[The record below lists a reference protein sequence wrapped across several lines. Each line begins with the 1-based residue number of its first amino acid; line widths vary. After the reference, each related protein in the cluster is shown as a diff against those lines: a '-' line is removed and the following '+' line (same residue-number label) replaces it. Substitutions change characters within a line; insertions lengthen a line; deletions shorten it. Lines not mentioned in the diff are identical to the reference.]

1 MPGKKLYSWG
11 PDGDANVK
19 RRLTQNFPSYI
30 EIQSG
35 TTPNQETRLW
45 LDPQQASHFT
55 EYWMPV
61 RGLDGVSRASL
72 AGVLYLGRT
81 TSSPPTLV
89 AEFDA
94 NAPMAGV
101 TVKIL
106 DLENTVFTET
116 VNLDPAT
123 TYVRSVAN
131 PATGVNYTFQIV
143 DPAKGVL
150 FTHTENTL
158 NALEANK
165 ITLGSQPQPDL
176 SKSDLDQEVLG
187 TWPQLRAVHAIRL
200 GREHVSRGIVAVP
213 KEYCIASRPQAGWRF
228 LRRDSK
234 TRLANSPKCRAMPK
248 RNTIS
253 GWHTRG
259 LGRIRRP
266 QRCGPAF
273 RCLRSLV

>member
-1 MPGKKLYSWG
+1 MRVSATHGFTVLDTWPVNQAGVDMSVIRKYTEQVARFAYGSNEPFFAAYHPATRTGTAHFADPAAMPGKKLYSWG

-94 NAPMAGV
+94 NASMAGV

-131 PATGVNYTFQIV
+131 PATGVNYT
-143 DPAKGVL
+143 
-150 FTHTENTL
+150 
-158 NALEANK
+158 
-165 ITLGSQPQPDL
+165 
-176 SKSDLDQEVLG
+176 
-187 TWPQLRAVHAIRL
+187 
-200 GREHVSRGIVAVP
+200 SR
-213 KEYCIASRPQAGWRF
+213 S
-228 LRRDSK
+228 L
-234 TRLANSPKCRAMPK
+234 
-248 RNTIS
+248 
-253 GWHTRG
+253 
-259 LGRIRRP
+259 IRRKA
-266 QRCGPAF
+266 CY
-273 RCLRSLV
+273 SLIPRTR